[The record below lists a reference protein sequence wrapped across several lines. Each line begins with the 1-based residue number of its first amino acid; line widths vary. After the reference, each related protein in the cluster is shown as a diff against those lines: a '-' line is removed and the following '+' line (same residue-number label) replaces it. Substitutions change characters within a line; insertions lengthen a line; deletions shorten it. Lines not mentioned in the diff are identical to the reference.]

1 MADGVGVDWRRE
13 ESKSALSRVI
23 SVLKISLRSSRIRV
37 VVDLVDVLRGV
48 DVIGGCGVGGGGG
61 LAETFLWP
69 VECKDRMVAVELIPA
84 EQAVEVQKAA
94 ELRQVEGWW

>member
-1 MADGVGVDWRRE
+1 MADGVGVDWRRV

-48 DVIGGCGVGGGGG
+48 DVMGGCGVGRGGGVG
-61 LAETFLWP
+61 
-69 VECKDRMVAVELIPA
+69 
-84 EQAVEVQKAA
+84 
-94 ELRQVEGWW
+94 